1 MQVSLSQNVNSY
13 NNFKA
18 QQPQKSTNV
27 LDNVLNEKDKLEIQ
41 SKKVKSAVKRCIG
54 VIILIDVI
62 YFTMKRSF
70 KHANIA
76 KAIKKPKSST
86 QLKKP
91 KIWVSERPQ
100 GVATFNKML
109 IDTNDVK
116 KICASA

>member
-1 MQVSLSQNVNSY
+1 MQVSLSPNVNSY
-13 NNFKA
+13 NNFRA

-27 LDNVLNEKDKLEIQ
+27 LDNVLNENDKLEIQ

-76 KAIKKPKSST
+76 KVAKKLEKATP
-86 QLKKP
+86 LKKP
-91 KIWVSERPQ
+91 AFWVAKEPENV
-100 GVATFNKML
+100 VAFHEMLINTNTKML
-109 IDTNDVK
+109 
-116 KICASA
+116 